1 MTRTPGTTST
11 TAPTTFEEA
20 LELLAGARDP
30 QAAFG
35 PYDGTP
41 EACLRAANRT
51 YRLLARLLHP
61 DTAPADRRTEAAAAF
76 TRLGELW
83 NRYQQDITGVTGRQV
98 VITTKRRVYSVGEER
113 ASGDIATLYK
123 VSYRA
128 EDDGEARALLKMP
141 RSVTDNDLME
151 REATA
156 LERIARE
163 GDPEYTDYVPR
174 LVESFRYR
182 DAATGTERRANVIER
197 VRGFRSLTE
206 VQEAYPDGLDARD
219 VAWMWRRLLVAV
231 GYAHR
236 AGVVHGAITPDH
248 VLIHPHRHGL
258 VLVDWCYSVLLDD
271 SASGVAGA
279 RPDAILR
286 AKAVEHV
293 PAMIDRHADLYPPEI
308 PGKQP
313 PETSTDVY
321 MATACITALLA
332 SDAPK
337 PLLRFARGCS
347 LPAPARRP
355 HDAWKLLGELD
366 ELLGK
371 LYGPRRFRPFA
382 MPTRRDPKS
391 GGAGAGARTP
401 KATKAAKTTK
411 APKAP
416 RTSKPADVT
425 TPVDSAKAPK
435 ATEK

>member
-11 TAPTTFEEA
+11 TPTTFDDA
-20 LELLAGARDP
+20 LALVTRARTA
-30 QAAFG
+30 QSLFG

-41 EACLRAANRT
+41 EACLRAGNRT
-51 YRLLARLLHP
+51 YRILARLLHP
-61 DTAPADRRTEAAAAF
+61 DTAPRSQGVEAAAAF

-98 VITTKRRVYSVGEER
+98 VITTKRRVYSVGGER

-123 VSYRA
+123 VGYRA

-163 GDPEYTDYVPR
+163 GDPEYANYVPR
-174 LVESFRYR
+174 LIETFRYR
-182 DAATGTERRANVIER
+182 DAGTGTERRANVIER
-197 VRGFRSLTE
+197 VRGFRSLAE
-206 VQEAYPDGLDARD
+206 VRDAHPNGLDARD

-248 VLIHPHRHGL
+248 VLIHPRDHGL
-258 VLVDWCYSVLLDD
+258 VLVDWCYSVLLEAPGD
-271 SASGVAGA
+271 AGA

-321 MATACITALLA
+321 MATACVTGLLDA
-332 SDAPK
+332 DAPK
-337 PLLRFARGCS
+337 ALTRFARGCS

-355 HDAWKLLGELD
+355 HDAWKLLTELD

-371 LYGPRRFRPFA
+371 LYGPRRFRPFT
-382 MPTRRDPKS
+382 MPSRREGRGANASARSSRATRTDNSDRS
-391 GGAGAGARTP
+391 ATGGT
-401 KATKAAKTTK
+401 
-411 APKAP
+411 
-416 RTSKPADVT
+416 
-425 TPVDSAKAPK
+425 VDSVKAPK
-435 ATEK
+435 ATEQ

>member
-11 TAPTTFEEA
+11 APVTLEDA
-20 LELLAGARDP
+20 LDLLTNALDP
-30 QAAFG
+30 QAVFG

-41 EACLRAANRT
+41 EACLRAGSRT

-61 DTAPADRRTEAAAAF
+61 DTAPEARRTEAAAAF

-113 ASGDIATLYK
+113 ARGDIATLYK
-123 VSYRA
+123 VAYRA
-128 EDDGEARALLKMP
+128 EDDGESRALLKLP

-163 GDPEYTDYVPR
+163 GDPEYAAYVPR
-174 LVESFRYR
+174 LIETFRYR
-182 DAATGTERRANVIER
+182 DAKSGTERRANVIER

-206 VQEAYPDGLDARD
+206 VREAYPDGLDARD
-219 VAWMWRRLLVAV
+219 VAWMWRRLLVAI

-248 VLIHPHRHGL
+248 VLIHPREHGL
-258 VLVDWCYSVLLDD
+258 VLVDWCYSVLLAGPDD
-271 SASGVAGA
+271 AD
-279 RPDAILR
+279 RPDAVLR

-293 PAMIDRHADLYPPEI
+293 PAMIDRHAALYPPEI

-313 PETSTDVY
+313 PETAADVY
-321 MATACITALLA
+321 MATKCVTDLLA
-332 SDAPK
+332 ADAPK
-337 PLLRFARGCS
+337 ALLRFARGCS

-382 MPTRRDPKS
+382 MPSRRE
-391 GGAGAGARTP
+391 P
-401 KATKAAKTTK
+401 KAAADPRTADKAADRATRSARSARSDT
-411 APKAP
+411 
-416 RTSKPADVT
+416 ADG
-425 TPVDSAKAPK
+425 
-435 ATEK
+435 